1 MSADTTMAPTGEPGR
16 FNGLLRD
23 GLGHIGCSLAPEK
36 IEQLALYA
44 AELRKW
50 NRRINLVARNTTIV
64 DIVERH
70 FIDSLTMVPFLS
82 AIGKKDN
89 ILLDVGTGAG
99 FPGLVLAVTRPELHT
114 ILVEPRLKR
123 VSFLRHIVRSLQ
135 LDNVEIVQARLEETD
150 MAANQRVDWV
160 TCRALAEPGIFL
172 AMVEPRLKR
181 VSFLQHI
188 NRYLHLNNVEIIN
201 ARLEESDILTDR
213 RIDLVTCRALAEP
226 GIFLAM
232 VEPLLQRG
240 TRALLMLGPEQE
252 KRLIS
257 ELPDHCSVEKR
268 REIRLPWSG
277 RQRFLLAVT
286 TIN

>member
-1 MSADTTMAPTGEPGR
+1 MAPTGEPGR

-23 GLGHIGCSLAPEK
+23 GLEQIGCSLAPET

-172 AMVEPRLKR
+172 AMVEP
-181 VSFLQHI
+181 
-188 NRYLHLNNVEIIN
+188 
-201 ARLEESDILTDR
+201 
-213 RIDLVTCRALAEP
+213 
-226 GIFLAM
+226 
-232 VEPLLQRG
+232 LLQRG

>member
-1 MSADTTMAPTGEPGR
+1 MAPTGEPGR

-23 GLGHIGCSLAPEK
+23 GLEQIGCSLAPET

-50 NRRINLVARNTTIV
+50 NRRINLVARNTTVV

-82 AIGKKDN
+82 AIGKKYE

-99 FPGLVLAVTRPELHT
+99 FPGLVLAVTRPDLRV
-114 ILVEPRLKR
+114 IL
-123 VSFLRHIVRSLQ
+123 
-135 LDNVEIVQARLEETD
+135 
-150 MAANQRVDWV
+150 
-160 TCRALAEPGIFL
+160 
-172 AMVEPRLKR
+172 VEPRLKR

-257 ELPDHCSVEKR
+257 ELPDHCSVEMRHK
-268 REIRLPWSG
+268 IRLPWSD

-286 TIN
+286 STN

>member
-1 MSADTTMAPTGEPGR
+1 MAPTGEPGR
-16 FNGLLRD
+16 INGLLRD

-82 AIGKKDN
+82 AIGKKYE

-99 FPGLVLAVTRPELHT
+99 FPGLVLAVTRPDLRV
-114 ILVEPRLKR
+114 IL
-123 VSFLRHIVRSLQ
+123 
-135 LDNVEIVQARLEETD
+135 
-150 MAANQRVDWV
+150 
-160 TCRALAEPGIFL
+160 
-172 AMVEPRLKR
+172 VEPRLKR

>member
-1 MSADTTMAPTGEPGR
+1 LSADTTMAPTGEPGR
-16 FNGLLRD
+16 INGLLRD
-23 GLGHIGCSLAPEK
+23 GLEQIGCSFAPETIK
-36 IEQLALYA
+36 QLALYA
-44 AELRKW
+44 AELLKW

-70 FIDSLTMVPFLS
+70 FIDSLTLVPFLP
-82 AIGKKDN
+82 ATGKKDN

-99 FPGLVLAVTRPELHT
+99 FPGLVLAVTRPDLRV

-123 VSFLRHIVRSLQ
+123 VSFLR
-135 LDNVEIVQARLEETD
+135 
-150 MAANQRVDWV
+150 
-160 TCRALAEPGIFL
+160 
-172 AMVEPRLKR
+172 
-181 VSFLQHI
+181 HI

-201 ARLEESDILTDR
+201 ARLGESDILTDR

-226 GIFLAM
+226 GIFLGM

-240 TRALLMLGPEQE
+240 TRALLMLGPEQ
-252 KRLIS
+252 
-257 ELPDHCSVEKR
+257 EKR

>member
-1 MSADTTMAPTGEPGR
+1 MAPAGELGR
-16 FNGLLRD
+16 INGLLRD
-23 GLGHIGCSLAPEK
+23 GLGDIDCSLAPETIK
-36 IEQLALYA
+36 QLALYV

-70 FIDSLTMVPFLS
+70 FIDSLTLLPFLS
-82 AIGKKDN
+82 AIGKKGN

-99 FPGLVLAVTRPELHT
+99 FPGLVLAVTRPDLRV
-114 ILVEPRLKR
+114 ILVEPRGKK
-123 VSFLRHIVRSLQ
+123 VSFLR
-135 LDNVEIVQARLEETD
+135 
-150 MAANQRVDWV
+150 
-160 TCRALAEPGIFL
+160 
-172 AMVEPRLKR
+172 
-181 VSFLQHI
+181 HI

-257 ELPDHCSVEKR
+257 ELPDHCSVEMR
-268 REIRLPWSG
+268 HEIRLPWSD

-286 TIN
+286 STN

>member
-23 GLGHIGCSLAPEK
+23 GLEQIGCSLAPET

-50 NRRINLVARNTTIV
+50 NRRINLVARNTTVV

-70 FIDSLTMVPFLS
+70 FIDSLTLLPFLS
-82 AIGKKDN
+82 AIGKKDNDN

-99 FPGLVLAVTRPELHT
+99 FPGLVLAVTRPDLRV
-114 ILVEPRLKR
+114 IL
-123 VSFLRHIVRSLQ
+123 
-135 LDNVEIVQARLEETD
+135 
-150 MAANQRVDWV
+150 
-160 TCRALAEPGIFL
+160 
-172 AMVEPRLKR
+172 VEPRLKR